1 VANPSVMHGIALVPG
16 FLGFDHAGEMTYYAD
31 RFIAGLRASIEAKV
45 ERSVFVAPVSLP
57 PIGSLAD
64 RQRVLLAEL
73 ERLEKEAGQL
83 QWHLVGHS
91 AGGVDA
97 ALLARTTRLAYDA
110 DRGSHFTSEP
120 LFVER
125 LRSVT
130 TISAP
135 HFGTCLTRAPLVVA
149 TKAGHVGL
157 EDRIKGLVELPALA
171 LDVAQRDDLL
181 ERLSFARG
189 SVRRNPAGFSW
200 HLLFAD
206 KLARD
211 LDPDVV
217 VKLTNDIETRRK
229 TNDAPVFSIA
239 SMAPTLVPGQTGD
252 RLFEALWTWTQIKAE
267 GARPQPPPLPSSP
280 AALIASNRAMLPD
293 PRGHIDDRASD
304 GVVNTNRQVFGEFA
318 GLVLADHG
326 DVLGRYRRKD
336 MLDGSVLDPGL
347 LTSGANFGDVE
358 FFALLGV
365 ITAGIAEVIR
375 KAD

>member
-1 VANPSVMHGIALVPG
+1 MANSSVMHGVALVPG

-57 PIGSLAD
+57 PIGSFAE
-64 RQRVLLAEL
+64 RQEVLLGEL
-73 ERLEKEAGQL
+73 ERLEKEAGRL
-83 QWHLVGHS
+83 RWHLVGHS
-91 AGGVDA
+91 TGGVDA
-97 ALLARTTRLAYDA
+97 ALLARTTRLAYDG
-110 DRGSHFTSEP
+110 DRGSHFTSKP

-135 HFGTCLTRAPLVVA
+135 HYGTCLTRAPLPAA

-157 EDRIKGLVELPALA
+157 EGRIKGLVELPALA

-189 SVRRNPAGFSW
+189 SVGRKAASFSW
-200 HLLFAD
+200 QLLFAD

-211 LDPDVV
+211 LDPDVA
-217 VKLTNDIETRRK
+217 VKLTNDTETRRK
-229 TNDAPVFSIA
+229 TNEVPVFSIA
-239 SMAPTLVPGQTGD
+239 SMVPTLVPGQTGD

-267 GARPQPPPLPSSP
+267 GARPQPASLLSGP
-280 AALIASNRAMLPD
+280 AKLIASDRAMLPD
-293 PRGHIDDRASD
+293 PGDRIDDRAND
-304 GVVNTNRQVFGEFA
+304 GVVNTNRQVFGNFA

-326 DVLGRYRRKD
+326 DVLGRYRRVD
-336 MLDGSVLDPGL
+336 ALDGSVLDPGL
-347 LTSGANFGDVE
+347 LTSGANFGDDE

-365 ITAGIAEVIR
+365 IAGGIAEVIR